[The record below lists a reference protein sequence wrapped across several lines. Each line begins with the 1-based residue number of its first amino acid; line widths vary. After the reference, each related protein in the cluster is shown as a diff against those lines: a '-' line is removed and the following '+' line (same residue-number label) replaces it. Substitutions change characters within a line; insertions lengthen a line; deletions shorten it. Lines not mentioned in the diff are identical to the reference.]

1 VPWEDEKFIYLA
13 ATRDPSM
20 SATARVIAPTRV
32 GGGKVSL
39 KLCNDDGS
47 AEERLVTKR
56 DGEFFRWARRADWG
70 DAALGN

>member
-1 VPWEDEKFIYLA
+1 
-13 ATRDPSM
+13 M
-20 SATARVIAPTRV
+20 SATARLIAPTRV

>member
-1 VPWEDEKFIYLA
+1 
-13 ATRDPSM
+13 M
-20 SATARVIAPTRV
+20 ARVIAPTRV

-70 DAALGN
+70 DAALGS